1 MLSSSSYSALANIDG
16 VVHAFTIFLL
26 GLSNFCV
33 LSRTTASNLLRP
45 SKMMT
50 ARTIPSKFPKA
61 EEDDDGTH
69 DSVDLSKH
77 DSPHDSVEIRV
88 RPSKKMMTAR
98 TTPSIFFQVIQQ

>member
-1 MLSSSSYSALANIDG
+1 
-16 VVHAFTIFLL
+16 
-26 GLSNFCV
+26 
-33 LSRTTASNLLRP
+33 
-45 SKMMT
+45 MMT

-98 TTPSIFFQVIQQ
+98 TTPSTSAAARWGRRSRACCHHLTRP